1 MGIKKKIDIQIANP
15 AGNITVFV
23 RTRAERDDYTKIA
36 TQILEQ
42 FKEAE
47 QVAFIKEKPSSID
60 AFGRMEMS
68 GLEFC
73 GNASRTFALLM
84 AQDNG
89 LKGELKIPVEVS
101 GIDEILN
108 VTVNTETNFTRI
120 KMPNPLSVIDYE
132 YEGIKSKAVDFG
144 GIFHVILK
152 NIDLDMNLFEKIRD
166 DVNQKFNPPAMGVMF
181 WDENNRKLKP
191 VVYVKD
197 IDTTY
202 LEGSCG
208 SGTTALSCAMGLE
221 RADGEHHFTVMQ
233 PAGTIDSSVV
243 IEDGKVKEVFI
254 EGPVSLSNVIETE
267 IEI

>member
-23 RTRAERDDYTKIA
+23 RSRTEKDDYASIA
-36 TQILEQ
+36 TQILNQ
-42 FKEAE
+42 YREAE
-47 QVAFIKEKPSSID
+47 QVAFIKEKPFKRE

-73 GNASRTFALLM
+73 GNASRTFALLV

-181 WDENNRKLKP
+181 FSEESSKLDP
-191 VVYVKD
+191 IVYVKD

-202 LEGSCG
+202 HEGSCG
-208 SGTTALSCAMGLE
+208 SGTTALSCALGLE
-221 RADGEHHFTVMQ
+221 KGEGTHQFTVIQ